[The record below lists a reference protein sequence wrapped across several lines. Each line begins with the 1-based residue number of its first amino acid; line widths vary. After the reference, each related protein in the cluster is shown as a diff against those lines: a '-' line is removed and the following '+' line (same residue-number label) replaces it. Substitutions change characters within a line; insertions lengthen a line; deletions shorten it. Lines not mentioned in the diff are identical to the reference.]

1 MTTGKKTRTKAAER
15 NGALSGRTRSRKQ
28 LNASDIPPTL
38 QQAWETGAGT
48 AVPLLRLSSQAGSRD
63 KRSFKSG
70 VRAKVQGSEKKK
82 SSTVFRFIA
91 ARRNNGRKGTAQ
103 SAKAAESRQDTE
115 TYLIS
120 SFGSVQLAEIFHDI
134 QRAL

>member
-82 SSTVFRFIA
+82 SSSFPVYCGKEKQWQEGHGAVSKGSRVTSGY
-91 ARRNNGRKGTAQ
+91 RNVP
-103 SAKAAESRQDTE
+103 D
-115 TYLIS
+115 
-120 SFGSVQLAEIFHDI
+120 
-134 QRAL
+134 